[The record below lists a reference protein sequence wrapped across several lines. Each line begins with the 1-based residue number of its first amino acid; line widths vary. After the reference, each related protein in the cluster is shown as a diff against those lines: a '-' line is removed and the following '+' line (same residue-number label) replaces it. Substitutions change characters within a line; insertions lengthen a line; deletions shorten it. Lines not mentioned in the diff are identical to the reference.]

1 MVQFKH
7 LFSLT
12 ILLVGGLASATSF
25 ASRHLDQD
33 EVLELVREGK
43 IRPLSELMALNPERF
58 RGHLLDVEIEYEDG
72 VLIYE
77 IELLDSSGVV
87 REFELDPLTGD
98 VLKEEIE
105 D

>member
-1 MVQFKH
+1 MVW
-7 LFSLT
+7 LRYMLAWPV
-12 ILLVGGLASATSF
+12 LMMGALASSAAF

-33 EVLELVREGK
+33 EVLKRVHAGE
-43 IRPLSELMALNPERF
+43 IRPLSELMALNPKRF
-58 RGHLLDVEIEYEDG
+58 KGQLLDVEVEYEDG

-77 IELLDSSGVV
+77 IEILDPDGVV
-87 REFELDPLTGD
+87 REFKLDPMTGV

>member
-1 MVQFKH
+1 MIRLRYVFAWP
-7 LFSLT
+7 
-12 ILLVGGLASATSF
+12 ILLMAALASSAAF

-33 EVLELVREGK
+33 EVLERVRSGE

-58 RGHLLDVEIEYEDG
+58 KGHLLDVEVEYEDG
-72 VLIYE
+72 MLIYE
-77 IELLDSSGVV
+77 IELLGADGVV
-87 REFELDPLTGD
+87 REFELDPMTGD